1 MIVVTEL
8 LAPPGPALLE
18 ASGRRVIA
26 GEQLWKDTPRLL
38 SILQDAEALIVR
50 NQTQVTAQ
58 LLEAAPHL
66 RVVGRLG
73 VGLDNI
79 DLAAARTRGVTVT
92 AARNANAIAV
102 AEYVLAAM
110 LHVTRNLTAADASV
124 RAGAWDRVHFGG
136 NELWGRTLGLIGVG
150 EIGRR
155 VALRARAFGM
165 HVIGYDPL
173 VGPYD
178 FAPAEQSI
186 TLLPLDDV
194 LARADVVSLHVP
206 LIAATRHL
214 INAERLARMQ
224 PHATLINTARG
235 GIVDETALLNALNSG
250 QLHRAV
256 LDVREIEP
264 PPADDPLRTCDAV
277 LLTPH
282 IAGLTAQA
290 QERTSQLVIADVL
303 RVLAGERAIGA
314 IQ

>member
-26 GEQLWKDTPRLL
+26 DEQLWKDTPRLL
-38 SILQDAEALIVR
+38 SFLQDAEALIVR

-79 DLAAARTRGVTVT
+79 DLVAARTRGVTVT

-124 RAGAWDRVHFGG
+124 RAGEWDRVHFGG
-136 NELWGRTLGLIGVG
+136 SELWGRTLGLIGVG

-155 VALRARAFGM
+155 VALRAQAFGM

-178 FAPAEQSI
+178 FAPTEQSI

-194 LARADVVSLHVP
+194 LTRADVVSLHVP

-214 INAERLARMQ
+214 INAKRLARMQ

-235 GIVDETALLNALNSG
+235 GIVDEAALLNALNSG

-264 PPADDPLRTCDAV
+264 PPADDPLRSCDAV